1 MYGYL
6 ESSVELY
13 QRSWDEINDR
23 FSDYVEKTTN
33 YKWFYPKYTC
43 VISLV
48 HKRISN

>member
-23 FSDYVEKTTN
+23 FSDYVEKN
-33 YKWFYPKYTC
+33 YKLQM
-43 VISLV
+43 VLSQIHL
-48 HKRISN
+48 RNLARAQENL